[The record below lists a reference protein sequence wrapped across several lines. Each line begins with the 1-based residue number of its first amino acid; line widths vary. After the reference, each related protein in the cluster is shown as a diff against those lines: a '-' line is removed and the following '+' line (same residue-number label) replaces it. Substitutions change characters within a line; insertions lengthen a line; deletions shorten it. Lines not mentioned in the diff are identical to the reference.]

1 MEEILQ
7 SIDWMSLLSA
17 IWTIVLVPIGKQ
29 IYDYLKS
36 KKLDGYAKILYDEV
50 LNAVKSVQNSIVD
63 DLKGTDGWTEEKMHE
78 VKEIAKSKAIQA
90 LSSIVYKTLK
100 EANEDFNEYLD
111 SLVDSALWDIKNGLK

>member
-1 MEEILQ
+1 
-7 SIDWMSLLSA
+7 MSLLSA

-100 EANEDFNEYLD
+100 EANEDFDEYLD